1 MDELE
6 NKTITEESAA
16 PAENAEAES
25 AAHAED
31 AAKKSGRKV
40 PAALIAVLAVIIIA
54 AAVLSFTHNIVWFRH
69 GVHFKNASSISHKL
83 EAGETAKLAYLPE
96 LSTADFKDSTNYEEL
111 YEWAK
116 AHPLVHVNYDVKLPD
131 GASYDVLTHTA
142 DLSALDHDA
151 AEVTSNQE
159 VRYILGLEGVKL
171 GLSDWTQAQ
180 MAAYAEHYPD
190 WKITGSKDLGRVSA
204 ADFAAFRKT
213 LPDAEFSG
221 EVLIGGT
228 AVPVNAESVQL
239 PADEQ
244 TIKDLET
251 AAPYLASLKNVDFG
265 SEEGHERLAA
275 VYGFLKDHPDIN
287 VDYKFGIFDRT
298 PGIHDIKLDLNHRK
312 MTDQGE
318 EVREVIACMPDLKW
332 LDMDSCGVDDEY
344 MAAIRDDYPEVKVV
358 WRIWF
363 GVRKTYSV
371 RTNVLRILAS
381 APENAGSLTPA
392 SAASLKYCTDVKYL
406 DIGHNEYL
414 YNIDFVRYMPNLEVF
429 IVMDGTISD
438 LSPLENC
445 PHLEFLEIFT
455 NRITD
460 LSPLANAK
468 ELKHLNINWNHHLKD
483 ITPLYGLDLER
494 LWIGIINEVPKE
506 QIEEFKKLHPNCV
519 VNDYSIDSHE
529 DWRWDKDKNYYPRY
543 ALLREQMG
551 YHYPEGG
558 TDYVFYWMDPLYEPH
573 DDSVQDPLCPY

>member
-1 MDELE
+1 FRQAM
-6 NKTITEESAA
+6 
-16 PAENAEAES
+16 P
-25 AAHAED
+25 D
-31 AAKKSGRKV
+31 ADIKAQIEVGLTTV
-40 PAALIAVLAVIIIA
+40 PA
-54 AAVLSFTHNIVWFRH
+54 
-69 GVHFKNASSISHKL
+69 
-83 EAGETAKLAYLPE
+83 
-96 LSTADFKDSTNYEEL
+96 D
-111 YEWAK
+111 
-116 AHPLVHVNYDVKLPD
+116 
-131 GASYDVLTHTA
+131 
-142 DLSALDHDA
+142 
-151 AEVTSNQE
+151 
-159 VRYILGLEGVKL
+159 
-171 GLSDWTQAQ
+171 
-180 MAAYAEHYPD
+180 
-190 WKITGSKDLGRVSA
+190 
-204 ADFAAFRKT
+204 
-213 LPDAEFSG
+213 
-221 EVLIGGT
+221 
-228 AVPVNAESVQL
+228 AESVKFDGSDKGAVKHL
-239 PADEQ
+239 AV
-244 TIKDLET
+244 
-251 AAPYLASLKNVDFG
+251 AAPYMKDLKSVDFG
-265 SEEGHERLAA
+265 EDTEGHSGLPEIYA
-275 VYGFLKDHPDIN
+275 FLKENPDLK
-287 VDYKFGIFDRT
+287 VDYKFTIFDRT

-318 EVREVIACMPDLKW
+318 EVRKVISCMPDLKW
-332 LDMDSCGVDDEY
+332 LDMDSCGVDDEH
-344 MAAIRDDYPEVKVV
+344 MAAIRDDFPDVKVV
-358 WRIWF
+358 WRVWF

-371 RTNVLRILAS
+371 RTNALRILAS
-381 APENAGSLTPA
+381 APENAGSLTPS

-438 LSPLENC
+438 ISPLENC
-445 PHLEFLEIFT
+445 PHLEFCELFT

-506 QIEEFKKLHPNCV
+506 QIEEFRRLHPNCV

-573 DDSVQDPLCPY
+573 DDSVQDPLCPYN